1 MRSYAV
7 ASFALFIL
15 ALLVGSASARAA
27 EGPAHWGAY
36 GLDLID
42 ESGNVLPTFQ
52 SGGRTF
58 VLGGLGRRYSLRLR
72 NGSAQR
78 VEFVA
83 AVDGRDVLDGRPS
96 EMAKRGYIVQPYG
109 EVVIDGFRLNNDSV
123 AAFRF
128 SDVRRSYAAKMGDA
142 RDVGVIGV
150 AVFPERA
157 PFIRSYPAQLR
168 REGYAGA
175 AAAPMDAARGLSAG
189 SANLEG
195 AGMGAPVPPS
205 AEARSGVKAEAKK
218 STMRSGLGTEFGE
231 QRESIVQEVEFQRA
245 SGRPATVLT
254 LRYNDCQGLRA
265 IGLDV
270 AQCCS
275 NRFDVG
281 LRETSEPFR
290 RDPPFSQPPPGW
302 SGR

>member
-1 MRSYAV
+1 MRSYVV
-7 ASFALFIL
+7 ASLALFVL
-15 ALLVGSASARAA
+15 AVLVGSACARSS

-42 ESGNVLPTFQ
+42 ETGNVLPTFQ
-52 SGGRTF
+52 SGGHTF

-142 RDVGVIGV
+142 RDVGVIGA
-150 AVFPERA
+150 AVFPERVPYIPPYA
-157 PFIRSYPAQLR
+157 AQLR
-168 REGYAGA
+168 REG
-175 AAAPMDAARGLSAG
+175 
-189 SANLEG
+189 
-195 AGMGAPVPPS
+195 
-205 AEARSGVKAEAKK
+205 
-218 STMRSGLGTEFGE
+218 
-231 QRESIVQEVEFQRA
+231 
-245 SGRPATVLT
+245 
-254 LRYNDCQGLRA
+254 
-265 IGLDV
+265 
-270 AQCCS
+270 
-275 NRFDVG
+275 
-281 LRETSEPFR
+281 
-290 RDPPFSQPPPGW
+290 
-302 SGR
+302 